1 MFTPVSIFMGL
12 RYLLSRRSFVA
23 FISAVAIG
31 GLALSVAVLIVV
43 LSVINGFERELAQRV
58 FSILP
63 HSVLYQRSPGALA
76 SDDLARAEATP
87 GVIGAAAFVQ
97 GAALAANGDDVA
109 GILLTGIDPSYYDRV
124 SALSSFLVT
133 KGGGKIAT
141 GSAENGLAAGEFNVW
156 LGARVAEKLHIA
168 LGDKVVI
175 ILPDASVTPVGV
187 FPRQKRFTVSALVRS
202 DSELDSRGAYIHLTD
217 AQKLFRLPAGVHGI
231 HLATDDLFAAEAI
244 GEDVLSELG
253 FDRFVQRSWMRSH
266 GNLYRA
272 IALQRSTMFVLLS
285 LLVGLAAF
293 NLVSTLVM
301 VVNERRSDISVLR
314 SMGSRG
320 GTVVGVFLVL
330 GLAIGAVGIGLG
342 LLFGVLLALL
352 LEHGYAAL
360 TDALGLDL
368 MSQYFVNYL
377 PVEIRPGDLLEVSVV
392 AFGLCLLSA
401 VYPAWSAS
409 RLQPSTVLRYE

>member
-1 MFTPVSIFMGL
+1 MGL

-76 SDDLARAEATP
+76 ADDLSRAQATT
-87 GVIGAAAFVQ
+87 GVVGAAAFVQ

-109 GILLTGIDPSYYDRV
+109 GILLTGIEPADYDRV
-124 SALSSFLVT
+124 SRLSSFLQT
-133 KGGGKIAT
+133 SGDSNAA
-141 GSAENGLAAGEFNVW
+141 SLAAGSFSVW
-156 LGARVAEKLHIA
+156 LGARVAQKLNLEI
-168 LGDKVVI
+168 GDRVVI

-187 FPRQKRFTVSALVRS
+187 FPRQKRFTVSALLAS
-202 DSELDSRGAYIHLTD
+202 NSELDSRGAYIHMRD

-244 GEDVLSELG
+244 GEDVLAELG
-253 FDRFVQRSWMRSH
+253 FDRFLQRSWMRSH

-314 SMGSRG
+314 SMGSNG
-320 GTVVGVFLVL
+320 MTVVGVFLVL
-330 GLAIGAVGIGLG
+330 GLAIGALGIGLG
-342 LLFGVLLALL
+342 VLAGVLLALL
-352 LEHGYAAL
+352 LESGYAAL
-360 TDALGLDL
+360 TGALGLDL

-377 PVEIRPGDLLEVSVV
+377 PVEIRPGDLIEVSLV

-409 RLQPSTVLRYE
+409 RLQPSSVLRYE

>member
-1 MFTPVSIFMGL
+1 MGL

-63 HSVLYQRSPGALA
+63 HNVLYQRSPGPLND
-76 SDDLARAEATP
+76 DDLARAEAIA
-87 GVIGAAAFVQ
+87 GVAGAAAFVQ
-97 GAALAANGDDVA
+97 GAALAANRDEVSGV
-109 GILLTGIDPSYYDRV
+109 LLTGIDPVTYDRV
-124 SALSSFLVT
+124 SKLSSFLDR
-133 KGGGKIAT
+133 ADDS
-141 GSAENGLAAGEFNVW
+141 GSWELQAGHFHLW
-156 LGARVAEKLHIA
+156 LGARVAEKLGLG

-187 FPRQKRFTVSALVRS
+187 FPRQKRFTISALLRS
-202 DSELDSRGAYIHLTD
+202 NSELDSRGAYIHVND
-217 AQKLFRLPAGVHGI
+217 AQKLFRLPGGVHGI
-231 HLATDDLFAAEAI
+231 HLATDDLFAAEDI
-244 GEDVLSELG
+244 GENVLSELG
-253 FDRFVQRSWMRSH
+253 FDRFLQRSWMRSH

-301 VVNERRSDISVLR
+301 VVNERRADISVLR

-330 GLAIGAVGIGLG
+330 GMAIGAVGIGLG
-342 LLFGVLLALL
+342 VLFGVLLALL

-360 TDALGLDL
+360 TDSLGLDL

-377 PVEIRPGDLLEVSVV
+377 PVQIRPGDLLEVSLV

>member
-1 MFTPVSIFMGL
+1 MGL

-63 HSVLYQRSPGALA
+63 HSVLYQRNPGALKE
-76 SDDLARAEATP
+76 DDLARTEATP
-87 GVIGAAAFVQ
+87 GVVGAAAFVQ
-97 GAALAANGDDVA
+97 GAALAANGDEVA
-109 GILLTGIDPSYYDRV
+109 GILLTGIDPDYYDRV
-124 SALSSFLVT
+124 SKLSSFLET
-133 KGGGKIAT
+133 STGEQAGGL
-141 GSAENGLAAGEFNVW
+141 EAGDFSLW
-156 LGARVAEKLHIA
+156 LGARVAQQLNIG
-168 LGDKVVI
+168 LGDKVVV

-187 FPRQKRFTVSALVRS
+187 FPRQKRFTVSALLRS
-202 DSELDSRGAYIHLTD
+202 NSELDSRGAYINLSD
-217 AQKLFRLPAGVHGI
+217 AQKLFRLPGGVHGI
-231 HLATDDLFAAEAI
+231 HLATNDLFAAEDI
-244 GEDVLSELG
+244 GENVLSELG
-253 FDRFVQRSWMRSH
+253 FDRFLQRSWMRSH

-314 SMGSRG
+314 SMGSNG
-320 GTVVGVFLVL
+320 ATVVGVFLVL

-342 LLFGVLLALL
+342 VAFGVLLALL

-360 TDALGLDL
+360 TGALGLDL

-377 PVEIRPGDLLEVSVV
+377 PVEIRPGDLLEVSLV